1 VKRGDRAAALA
12 SHMLDF
18 RRARHDV
25 FPSELFGEPGWD
37 LLIELFIADAT
48 GHRLTGRDVSIR
60 NSIAPTTLSRW
71 LMHLSKLGYIV
82 GDGRG
87 DLDDALVLSPVGL
100 DRFEIIIE
108 RLTQFKI
115 SVDREISSEG

>member
-1 VKRGDRAAALA
+1 MKNSDRAAALA
-12 SHMLDF
+12 SHMMEF

-37 LLIELFIADAT
+37 LLIELFIADAR
-48 GHRLTGRDVSIR
+48 GHRLTGRDVSVR

-71 LMHLSKLGYIV
+71 LMHLSKMGYIV

-87 DLDDALVLSPVGL
+87 NLDDDLVLSPVGL

-108 RLTQFKI
+108 RLTQLKN
-115 SVDREISSEG
+115 SVDR